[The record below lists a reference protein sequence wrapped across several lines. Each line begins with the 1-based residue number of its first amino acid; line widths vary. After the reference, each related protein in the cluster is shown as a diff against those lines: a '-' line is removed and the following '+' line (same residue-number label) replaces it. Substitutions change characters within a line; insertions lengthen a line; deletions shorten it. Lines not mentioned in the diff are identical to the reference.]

1 MFLTWEA
8 CVTHDRCSGQW
19 NMDGCTYVPDLRG
32 LRNTW
37 SLFRPVEHG
46 WLHLCSWPER
56 PAYTWPLFRPVEHG
70 WLHLCSWPKT
80 KRPASYISSVQAS
93 GTRMAAPMFLTL
105 VSCVIHEL
113 CSGQWNTDGCTYVPD
128 LFLNY
133 EACVMHDLCYV
144 TPGVTK
150 VRVNIQCRGPSQPG
164 EIQYSMPLCIHRQ
177 RQY

>member
-93 GTRMAAPMFLTL
+93 GTRMAAPMFLTCSWTTKPAL
-105 VSCVIHEL
+105 CMTSVTSHPGSQRSESIYSVEDPLNQVRYSTVCLCVFIVK
-113 CSGQWNTDGCTYVPD
+113 G
-128 LFLNY
+128 
-133 EACVMHDLCYV
+133 
-144 TPGVTK
+144 
-150 VRVNIQCRGPSQPG
+150 NINNICK
-164 EIQYSMPLCIHRQ
+164 
-177 RQY
+177 

>member
-32 LRNTW
+32 LRYTW

-113 CSGQWNTDGCTYVPD
+113 CSGQWNTDGCTYVSDP
-128 LFLNY
+128 LTKRPASCMSSVQASGTRMAAPMFLT
-133 EACVMHDLCYV
+133 CSW
-144 TPGVTK
+144 TTK
-150 VRVNIQCRGPSQPG
+150 PA
-164 EIQYSMPLCIHRQ
+164 
-177 RQY
+177 